1 MEELQLKKI
10 VNKFDE
16 TVSIICQ
23 KQKDT
28 GLTSTANGQTRVREA
43 AEIYQDMV
51 WVSLKS
57 VDKDLFIM
65 YASKE
70 IEQSYGWCII
80 YSSFSVSSYNPA
92 HNILELYNILV

>member
-28 GLTSTANGQTRVREA
+28 GLTSTANSQTGVREA

-51 WVSLKS
+51 
-57 VDKDLFIM
+57 
-65 YASKE
+65 
-70 IEQSYGWCII
+70 
-80 YSSFSVSSYNPA
+80 
-92 HNILELYNILV
+92 